1 MKLWHC
7 AGARSFRPLWCLE
20 ELGLDYDLRVMAF
33 PPRFTEPDY
42 LEINPFGTVPTF
54 TDGDT
59 LMTESTGICHY
70 LAERYGPTS
79 LAVQPD
85 EPDYGRYLNWLYQS
99 DATLTF
105 PQTLVLRY
113 GVFEPEERRLPQ
125 AVEDYTRWF
134 FSRLKGAAKLLGD
147 SDYIAAG
154 RFTIADIGFA
164 YALRLAEILKL
175 GAFPENVAAYWAR
188 MQARDGYQ
196 RAIAKEAGAALFI
209 S

>member
-7 AGARSFRPLWCLE
+7 AGTRSFRPLWCLE
-20 ELGLDYDLRVMAF
+20 EMGLSYDLRLMAF
-33 PPRFTEPDY
+33 PPRVTEPDY
-42 LEINPFGTVPTF
+42 LDLNPFGTTPTF

-59 LMTESTGICHY
+59 LMTESSGICHY
-70 LAERYGPTS
+70 LAARHGPTP
-79 LAVQPD
+79 LAVQP
-85 EPDYGRYLNWLYQS
+85 EEADYGRYLNWLYQS

-147 SDYIAAG
+147 REYVAAG
-154 RFTIADIGFA
+154 RFTIADIAFA
-164 YALRLAEILKL
+164 YALRLAEMLKL
-175 GAFPENVAAYWAR
+175 GAFPENVAAYCAR
-188 MQARDGYQ
+188 MQARDGYR
-196 RAIAKEAGAALFI
+196 RAIGKEAGATLFL